1 MNRQLPA
8 IMLFDLDGTIID
20 SVPDIAVAVNAM
32 RAESNMLPAAED
44 VVRSWVG
51 QGLSVLMHR
60 ALTDDDG
67 GVADAMDHKAAIA
80 VFRRYY
86 KDCCAQQT
94 VVFEGGDALL
104 SWLASTDVRVAI
116 VTNKPTSFAVRIAE
130 MLGIAVH
137 CDLILGAEP
146 DRALK
151 PDPAALLEAV
161 QHLGGGVAWMVGDTT
176 FDRDAAIAAGIP
188 FVGVQLEGNQ
198 GRNICDVTTDDEPVF
213 ESLADL
219 HAWLRGQI
227 AE

>member
-67 GVADAMDHKAAIA
+67 GVADAVDHKAAIA

-86 KDCCAQQT
+86 NDCCAQQT

-104 SWLASTDVRVAI
+104 
-116 VTNKPTSFAVRIAE
+116 
-130 MLGIAVH
+130 
-137 CDLILGAEP
+137 
-146 DRALK
+146 
-151 PDPAALLEAV
+151 
-161 QHLGGGVAWMVGDTT
+161 
-176 FDRDAAIAAGIP
+176 
-188 FVGVQLEGNQ
+188 
-198 GRNICDVTTDDEPVF
+198 
-213 ESLADL
+213 
-219 HAWLRGQI
+219 
-227 AE
+227 

>member
-1 MNRQLPA
+1 MDTPLPD
-8 IMLFDLDGTIID
+8 IMLFDLDGTLID
-20 SVPDIAVAVNAM
+20 SVPDIAAAVNAM
-32 RAESNMLPAAED
+32 RAEFDIPPASED

-51 QGLSVLMHR
+51 QGLSILIYS
-60 ALTDDDG
+60 ALEDDEN
-67 GVADAMDHKAAIA
+67 GVANTVDHKDAIS

-130 MLGIAVH
+130 VLGIAVH
-137 CDLILGAEP
+137 CDLILGAET

-161 QHLGGGVAWMVGDTT
+161 QHLGGGVAWMVGDTI
-176 FDRDAAIAAGIP
+176 FDRDAAIAADMP

-198 GRNICDVTTDDEPVF
+198 GRNISDVTTEDEPVF